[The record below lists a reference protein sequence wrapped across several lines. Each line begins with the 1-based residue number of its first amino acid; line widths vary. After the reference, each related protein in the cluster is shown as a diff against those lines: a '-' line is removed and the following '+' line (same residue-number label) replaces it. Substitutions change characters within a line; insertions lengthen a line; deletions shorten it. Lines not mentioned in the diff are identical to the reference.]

1 MDPECI
7 TTFTSARSPV
17 SVDKEKQINRRACR
31 VNDCNR
37 CDVGKEEKMQERR
50 TPARWLSTENRRRG
64 KRGSLLLSP
73 PHMFWHVEI
82 IWANVREALTVAYA
96 QRRHPYGCRQQR
108 RFIPPDGRNCKAFR
122 WFAAFLRHDF
132 LPAGAFL
139 KNAETEKGL
148 AFRSSLNLK

>member
-7 TTFTSARSPV
+7 TTFTDARSPV
-17 SVDKEKQINRRACR
+17 SVNKEKQVNRRACR
-31 VNDCNR
+31 ENDHNR
-37 CDVGKEEKMQERR
+37 RYIGKEEKRQERR
-50 TPARWLSTENRRRG
+50 TPARPLSAENRKRG

-73 PHMFWHVEI
+73 PHMFSHVEI

-108 RFIPPDGRNCKAFR
+108 RFIPSDGRNCKAFR
-122 WFAAFLRHDF
+122 WFAAVPRHDF
-132 LPAGAFL
+132 LPGGAFS

-148 AFRSSLNLK
+148 AFRSPLNLK